1 MSIIKKKT
9 EMKLKK
15 AYWFALVGVITLAL
29 SIVVR
34 ESIRDAITERISIFG
49 ISFNIADFVFG
60 LVIICGI
67 IILFLFFP
75 KAYNTKNKR
84 GRL

>member
-1 MSIIKKKT
+1 MIKKKT

-15 AYWFALVGVITLAL
+15 VYWFALVSVITLVL
-29 SIVVR
+29 GIVLR
-34 ESIRDAITERISIFG
+34 ESIKESITEDIGIFG
-49 ISFNIADFVFG
+49 LPFNLADFFFG
-60 LVIICGI
+60 LVFICGI

-75 KAYNTKNKR
+75 KAYNTKKKR